1 VLVYAYCVGERSS
14 RRIKRRLCKD
24 VAFRVVAAN
33 QCPDHATL
41 ARFRRRHQEAIA
53 GVFSQVLGLC
63 VTEGLVQWG
72 VVAINGR
79 KPRRTAPSDSNSTA
93 THGEPPLTGDPASLE
108 RIMRLIAPQAILASL
123 RIASVM
129 RRASSSTPRIT
140 PDLRFESHGNPMK

>member
-1 VLVYAYCVGERSS
+1 LGVLVYAYCVGERSS
-14 RRIKRRLCKD
+14 RRIKRCLCKD

-93 THGEPPLTGDPASLE
+93 THGEPADRRSCFPRTDHAPDRPSGDLGFVE
-108 RIMRLIAPQAILASL
+108 DRVGDAP
-123 RIASVM
+123 
-129 RRASSSTPRIT
+129 
-140 PDLRFESHGNPMK
+140 